1 MVIIW
6 RLVRHKAVRA
16 RNFGVPACHL
26 EQELKL
32 LLIPVSHEECLLQKD
47 PTISDIKKGDTA
59 TKQTHEKTNEQ
70 KKKKKKREKRIN

>member
-1 MVIIW
+1 M
-6 RLVRHKAVRA
+6 RHKAVRA

-47 PTISDIKKGDTA
+47 PTISNIKKGDTA
-59 TKQTHEKTNEQ
+59 TKQKHEQ
-70 KKKKKKREKRIN
+70 KQKEKKRKE